1 MEPHTNM
8 QNVRYGNGA
17 DAMDLTRVS
26 PAGILYRS
34 TSYAKCADN
43 IHNSLLSDGYVH
55 PAIYNFSPPYIPR
68 IRNNFL
74 RKDLPPRL
82 QRPSGLT
89 CLNMTGATKFKGN
102 TNASKTFQKRFKSI
116 LETF

>member
-8 QNVRYGNGA
+8 QNVRYGNGT

-26 PAGILYRS
+26 PAGFLYRS

-43 IHNSLLSDGYVH
+43 IHNSLLYDGYVH

-68 IRNNFL
+68 IRNNIL
-74 RKDLPPRL
+74 RK
-82 QRPSGLT
+82 RPTSKVGTPKWPNL
-89 CLNMTGATKFKGN
+89 FKYDRSN
-102 TNASKTFQKRFKSI
+102 KI
-116 LETF
+116 